1 MIIEVPKGYTFIKD
15 ENIIAFEEGG
25 KLKLLRRHGK
35 FDEIMYD
42 ITYRQKGRNKCY
54 YCGRV
59 NSETEPLII
68 TLDHIYPRS
77 LGGPTLP
84 QNLIPACKRC
94 NSLKENMTPEQFR
107 AYERIKV
114 REQKELFRREY
125 FRTKYFQ
132 ERWVHI
138 LPEEWISQTPISDL
152 LISIDLQDTS
162 TTKYK
167 RIKEYYTR
175 CQQFP
180 HPIIVDCR
188 GFVLDGFTIVLYAKN
203 NRIREIPTIVLENV
217 EVIF

>member
-1 MIIEVPKGYTFIKD
+1 MIIEIPKGYIYMK
-15 ENIIAFEEGG
+15 EGNIIAFEENGI
-25 KLKLLRRHGK
+25 LKMQRRHGK

-42 ITYRQKGRNKCY
+42 ITYQQKGRDKCY
-54 YCGRV
+54 YCGR
-59 NSETEPLII
+59 NRNENQLLKI

-77 LGGPTLP
+77 LGGPTIP
-84 QNLIPACKRC
+84 PNLIPACRKC

-107 AYERIKV
+107 AYRRIKG
-114 REQKELFRREY
+114 EQQKDLFRREY

-138 LPEEWISQTPISDL
+138 LPEEWISQTTISDL
-152 LISIDLQDTS
+152 LVSIDLHDTS
-162 TTKYK
+162 TIKYK
-167 RIKEYYTR
+167 RTKEYYTR

-180 HPIIVDCR
+180 SPIIIDCH

-203 NRIREIPTIVLENV
+203 NRIKEVPTIVLENV